1 MNWIR
6 PFSLI
11 APPANKSHLVASRSY
26 VTYSKG
32 ELRDKLERNPYS
44 YLHVINPTGNGS
56 KEVKRG
62 TVPFFKKVKERY
74 NDFKDKGWLLE
85 HEGDRLVVY
94 RQSTEQHTC
103 TGIVAGLSIESI
115 RAGKLKLHEQ
125 TLKRREQL
133 FAKYLE
139 TVECNAEPVLCAFDD
154 MSTTTADEVKRRI
167 KTVAEQR
174 PDMDF
179 TTTDRIR
186 HTLWILTNAESL
198 ALSDKVQGL
207 SPLYLADGHHRVAS
221 SLILEEME
229 SNKKGDATL
238 MAYII
243 PESDLIIKGYHRG
256 LKEVNWTSEEWE
268 DALDKLSDSVDYVR
282 LNRKDLAAP
291 SRVGIIHLHTA
302 ECTWKITLKASSV
315 DLVDAQILQTSVFE
329 AVFGINDARND
340 PRLTYIPGTQNTSE
354 LLQQLSGQTNRV
366 VFEMHPIS
374 TAQIKATADRSGFL
388 PPKSSWIEPKLRS
401 GLFIHEI

>member
-1 MNWIR
+1 
-6 PFSLI
+6 
-11 APPANKSHLVASRSY
+11 
-26 VTYSKG
+26 
-32 ELRDKLERNPYS
+32 
-44 YLHVINPTGNGS
+44 
-56 KEVKRG
+56 
-62 TVPFFKKVKERY
+62 
-74 NDFKDKGWLLE
+74 
-85 HEGDRLVVY
+85 
-94 RQSTEQHTC
+94 
-103 TGIVAGLSIESI
+103 
-115 RAGKLKLHEQ
+115 
-125 TLKRREQL
+125 
-133 FAKYLE
+133 
-139 TVECNAEPVLCAFDD
+139 
-154 MSTTTADEVKRRI
+154 
-167 KTVAEQR
+167 
-174 PDMDF
+174 
-179 TTTDRIR
+179 
-186 HTLWILTNAESL
+186 
-198 ALSDKVQGL
+198 
-207 SPLYLADGHHRVAS
+207 
-221 SLILEEME
+221 
-229 SNKKGDATL
+229 

-243 PESDLIIKGYHRG
+243 PESELIIKGYHRG